1 MPLLNTIVDQNPN
14 YKQQV
19 SSIILP
25 FVQHFYANE
34 QADRITAMLVDL
46 PINEIHSYM
55 ISYEL
60 LEKHAS

>member
-25 FVQHFYANE
+25 FVQNYENE
-34 QADRITAMLVDL
+34 SADWITAMLVDL

-60 LEKHAS
+60 F